1 MSYGLKSISGF
12 VWFSTILQILCDA
25 TFASHTQFDE
35 KILTM
40 RFTIFIDFMFSF
52 FENYFFAVAIFDE
65 NNVNKQSILE
75 KSLTTRQGCRKDIFD
90 ICTSSS
96 SIMGRQEMS
105 ECLEKL
111 SKIKKM
117 LGYNANFLNSFSP
130 KNR

>member
-1 MSYGLKSISGF
+1 M
-12 VWFSTILQILCDA
+12 
-25 TFASHTQFDE
+25 
-35 KILTM
+35 
-40 RFTIFIDFMFSF
+40 
-52 FENYFFAVAIFDE
+52 AIFDD

-111 SKIKKM
+111 SKVKKM
-117 LGYNANFLNSFSP
+117 LGYNANFLKILFRQKINDKFVVCFDYFP
-130 KNR
+130 LADDEV